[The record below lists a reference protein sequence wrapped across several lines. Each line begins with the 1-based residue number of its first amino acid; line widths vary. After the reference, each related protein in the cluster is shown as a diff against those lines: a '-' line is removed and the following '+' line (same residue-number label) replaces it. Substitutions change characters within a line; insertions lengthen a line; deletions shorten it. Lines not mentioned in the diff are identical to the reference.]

1 MILFGWSTNTLISL
15 DISMDVFGVFAHIKG
30 IVFVFS
36 TPVLGGCLEMVDA
49 CLVEGTIDV

>member
-1 MILFGWSTNTLISL
+1 MILFGGSTNTLISL
-15 DISMDVFGVFAHIKG
+15 DISMDVFSVFAHMEG
-30 IVFVFS
+30 IGLVFS